1 MRRRYEAAAC
11 VLGLALVAGCSD
23 PDAPAAP
30 ALQSIVTDGWL
41 GRWNG
46 PEGTFLLLEGGNGN
60 YQVTVQNLDGPR
72 VFAGVGVREQVRF
85 ERDGVTEFIRATD
98 GAATGMKWLADKS
111 TCLTIRFGEGY
122 CRD

>member
-1 MRRRYEAAAC
+1 MRRGHETLAFA
-11 VLGLALVAGCSD
+11 LALALLASCSD
-23 PDAPAAP
+23 PEGRSPP
-30 ALQSIVTDGWL
+30 EPNVTDGWL

-46 PEGTFLLLEGGNGN
+46 PEGTSLLLEGGNGR

-72 VFAGVGVREQVRF
+72 VFLGVGAGEQIRF

-98 GAATGMKWLADKS
+98 GVATGMKWLADKS